1 MTSHTFDELLK
12 SITQYIAK
20 KKAQSTRDTL
30 CPEERLTITLRF
42 KMVKEKCKKNE
53 DELER
58 RRIARREKYKRIKS
72 DPEKYAVERAKKKE
86 AYLKRKR
93 EKKVKN
99 INQMSPRAQRAQRKR
114 WRENSKRYLEKKA
127 QERKIQEVTIS
138 QVLEAHIKINDKEFS
153 DPLYEENVKKRDK

>member
-1 MTSHTFDELLK
+1 
-12 SITQYIAK
+12 
-20 KKAQSTRDTL
+20 
-30 CPEERLTITLRF
+30 
-42 KMVKEKCKKNE
+42 MVKEKCKKNE

-138 QVLEAHIKINDKEFS
+138 QVLEAHTKINDKEFS